1 MITPPDFIAIALAAV
16 ALYQVWEL
24 RKQHNARL
32 TTLERQQKQARP
44 EYIGGSK
51 MPMPPEKVEVS
62 ISKEPPKAGTV
73 AAKAIKPVVYL
84 SQVPHKTVQLD
95 NGGLEWEGK
104 I

>member
-1 MITPPDFIAIALAAV
+1 MTLLDLISTTIAIV
-16 ALYQVWEL
+16 ALYQLQDL

-32 TTLERQQKQARP
+32 TTLERREPDKRKSETFGKPEQVQDKQP
-44 EYIGGSK
+44 EQ
-51 MPMPPEKVEVS
+51 
-62 ISKEPPKAGTV
+62 PKAGTV